1 MQNLFKTLLW
11 YFVMA
16 FEDFLPTTQTA
27 FYEMERIMQ
36 EYKIQKAISN
46 IDSITGLNIPDF
58 TAITKISDV
67 GTLPSPV
74 TNIVKE
80 IITAPTKIISS
91 IIPDI
96 NVDLT
101 TPALILGG
109 IYLLS
114 RR

>member
-1 MQNLFKTLLW
+1 
-11 YFVMA
+11 MA
-16 FEDFLPTTQTA
+16 FEDFLPTTQRA

-36 EYKIQKAISN
+36 EYKIQQAISN
-46 IDSITGLNIPDF
+46 IDPTGLNIPDF
-58 TAITKISDV
+58 TAIAKISDV

-74 TNIVKE
+74 TDIVEE
-80 IITAPTKIISS
+80 IITAPAKIVSS

-101 TPALILGG
+101 IPALILGG